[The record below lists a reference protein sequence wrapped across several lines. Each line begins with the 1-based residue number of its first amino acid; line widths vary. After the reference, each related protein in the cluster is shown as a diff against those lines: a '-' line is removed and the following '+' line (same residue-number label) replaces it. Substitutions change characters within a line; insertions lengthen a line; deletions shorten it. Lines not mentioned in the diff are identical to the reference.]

1 MRKIYITGSI
11 VCIFLI
17 AVITSSFI
25 YMDKKSSRPAFSNGH
40 IANLNTR
47 GSSLESKTY
56 QTSATLGAI
65 GDVLIHD
72 AVYKDAYNHG
82 TYDFDKM
89 FKPVMPYLKNPDLL
103 VANQES
109 MIGGKQIGLSSYPSF
124 NSPYEVGDT
133 LKEAGVDMVTIAN
146 NHSMDHGEKALL
158 SAISYY
164 NKLKLPYTGAY
175 KDLEDSDT
183 LRILT
188 RNGISFAFLAYT
200 YGLNG
205 NVLPEDKPYMV
216 NMFNINTVIQDIKNA
231 EKYAD
236 VVVVST
242 HWGNEYE
249 RLPSPEQKEW
259 AHMMAGAGA
268 DVIIGHHP
276 HVLQPIQWIKTN
288 GKQALVIYSL
298 GNFLSGQIRDY
309 KDIGGILIV
318 KVTKK
323 VSNKTKQVAIDSF
336 SFIPTYVTS
345 EDRENFR
352 VLPLA
357 QADKMGLVK
366 KPESYTETMAHM
378 SQWAK

>member
-1 MRKIYITGSI
+1 MKKNYITGAI
-11 VCIFLI
+11 VCVFLI
-17 AVITSSFI
+17 VLISTSI
-25 YMDKKSSRPAFSNGH
+25 LYIDKKSNRPENSSGRFTS
-40 IANLNTR
+40 LSTR
-47 GSSLESKTY
+47 GSSLETKNY

-72 AVYKDAYNHG
+72 VVYKDAYRKG

-89 FKPVMPYLKNPDLL
+89 FKPVMPYLQKPDVL

-109 MIGGKQIGLSSYPSF
+109 MIGGEKLGLSSYPSF

-133 LKEAGVDMVTIAN
+133 LKRAGVDIVTIAN

-158 SAISYY
+158 SAISHY
-164 NKLKLPYTGAY
+164 NKLELPYTGAY
-175 KDLEDSDT
+175 KNWEDSKS
-183 LRILT
+183 LRIMS
-188 RNGISFAFLAYT
+188 RNGISFVFLAYT

-205 NVLPEDKPYMV
+205 NVLPKDKPYIV
-216 NMFNINTVIQDIKNA
+216 DLFDIHSVVKDIA
-231 EKYAD
+231 YAKKFAD

-242 HWGNEYE
+242 HWGTEYQ
-249 RLPSPEQKEW
+249 RLPSQEQKGW
-259 AHMMAGAGA
+259 AERMAEAGA

-276 HVLQPIQWIKTN
+276 HVLQPIQWVKAN
-288 GKQALVIYSL
+288 GKQTLVIYSL

-309 KDIGGILIV
+309 KDIGGILTV

-323 VSNKTKQVAIDSF
+323 VRNKSKQVSVDSF

-345 EDRENFR
+345 QNRKNFR
-352 VLPLA
+352 VLPLS
-357 QADKMGLVK
+357 QAEKMGLIK